1 MRILRL
7 CNCRGCGIFAKL
19 APLLPLSLLT
29 ASISA
34 QVAESARGSQSV
46 IRDHKRRSPDER
58 GKALAKYLELDET
71 QQMALQKILEQRQQ
85 EVLQMRFTPLPPG
98 SAQIDRF
105 RAIQDKTANRI
116 RAVLNQEQ
124 RKKYD
129 LLAIRR
135 SAPPGSNTS
144 VQDWLKA
151 ATPR

>member
-7 CNCRGCGIFAKL
+7 CNRRACRIFTKL
-19 APLLPLSLLT
+19 APLLPLLLLT
-29 ASISA
+29 ATVSA
-34 QVAESARGSQSV
+34 QMAESARGSQSV
-46 IRDHKRRSPDER
+46 IRNHKRPSPDER

-71 QQMALQKILEQRQQ
+71 QQIALQKILEQRQQ
-85 EVLQMRFTPLPPG
+85 EVLQMRFTPLPAG

-105 RAIQDKTANRI
+105 RAIQDRTANRI

-135 SAPPGSNTS
+135 SAPPGSKTS

-151 ATPR
+151 ANPQ

>member
-7 CNCRGCGIFAKL
+7 CNRRGCRIFAKL
-19 APLLPLSLLT
+19 APLLPLLLLPAT
-29 ASISA
+29 ISA
-34 QVAESARGSQSV
+34 QVAESARGSQPV
-46 IRDHKRRSPDER
+46 IRNHKRPSPDER

-85 EVLQMRFTPLPPG
+85 EVQQMRFTPLPAG
-98 SAQIDRF
+98 SAQVDRF

-135 SAPPGSNTS
+135 SAPPGSKTS

>member
-7 CNCRGCGIFAKL
+7 CNRRSCRIFAKL
-19 APLLPLSLLT
+19 APLLPLLLLP
-29 ASISA
+29 AAISA
-34 QVAESARGSQSV
+34 QVAESARGSQPV
-46 IRDHKRRSPDER
+46 IRNHKRPSPDER

-71 QQMALQKILEQRQQ
+71 QQIALQKILEQRQQ
-85 EVLQMRFTPLPPG
+85 EVLQMRFTPLPAG

-116 RAVLNQEQ
+116 RALLNQEQ

-135 SAPPGSNTS
+135 SAPPGSKTS
-144 VQDWLKA
+144 VQDWLKP

>member
-7 CNCRGCGIFAKL
+7 CNRRGCRIFAKL
-19 APLLPLSLLT
+19 APLLPLLLLPA
-29 ASISA
+29 ASSA
-34 QVAESARGSQSV
+34 QVAESARGSQPV
-46 IRDHKRRSPDER
+46 IRNHKRPSPDER

-71 QQMALQKILEQRQQ
+71 QQIALQKILEQRQQ
-85 EVLQMRFTPLPPG
+85 EVLQMRFTPLPAG

-116 RAVLNQEQ
+116 RALLNQEQ

-135 SAPPGSNTS
+135 SAPPGSKTS
-144 VQDWLKA
+144 VQDWLKP

>member
-1 MRILRL
+1 MKTLRVSDR
-7 CNCRGCGIFAKL
+7 CSCRVVAKL
-19 APLLPLSLLT
+19 APLLPLLLLS

-34 QVAESARGSQSV
+34 QVAEGTRAPQEA
-46 IRDHKRRSPDER
+46 IRNHKRPSLDDR
-58 GKALAKYLELDET
+58 GRVLAKYLELDET
-71 QQMALQKILEQRQQ
+71 QQIALHKILGQRQQ
-85 EVLQMRFTPLPPG
+85 EVLQMRFTPLPAG
-98 SAQIDRF
+98 SPQVARF
-105 RAIQDKTANRI
+105 RAIQDKTVNRI

-135 SAPPGSNTS
+135 LAPPPSKTN

>member
-7 CNCRGCGIFAKL
+7 CHRRGCRIFAKL
-19 APLLPLSLLT
+19 APLLPVLLLT
-29 ASISA
+29 ASIPA
-34 QVAESARGSQSV
+34 QVADSARGSQSL
-46 IRDHKRRSPDER
+46 IRKHKRPSPDER
-58 GKALAKYLELDET
+58 GKALAKYLELNQT
-71 QQMALQKILEQRQQ
+71 QQIALQKILEQRQE
-85 EVLQMRFTPLPPG
+85 EVLKMRFTPLPAG

-135 SAPPGSNTS
+135 SAPPGSKTS

-151 ATPR
+151 ATPQ

>member
-1 MRILRL
+1 MSILRL
-7 CNCRGCGIFAKL
+7 YNRRGCRIFAKL
-19 APLLPLSLLT
+19 ASVLPLFLLS

-34 QVAESARGSQSV
+34 QVADSARAPQRV
-46 IRDHKRRSPDER
+46 IRSHQRPSPDER
-58 GKALAKYLELDET
+58 GKVLARYLELDEM
-71 QQMALQKILEQRQQ
+71 QKMALRKILEQRQQ
-85 EVLQMRFTPLPPG
+85 EVLQMRFTPLPAG

-105 RAIQDKTANRI
+105 RAIQDKAANRI

-129 LLAIRR
+129 LLVMRR
-135 SAPPGSNTS
+135 ATPAGSKTS

>member
-1 MRILRL
+1 
-7 CNCRGCGIFAKL
+7 
-19 APLLPLSLLT
+19 LLPLLLLT
-29 ASISA
+29 ATISA
-34 QVAESARGSQSV
+34 QVPERARGSQSV
-46 IRDHKRRSPDER
+46 IRNHKRPSPDER

-71 QQMALQKILEQRQQ
+71 QQMALEKILEQRQQ
-85 EVLQMRFTPLPPG
+85 EVLQMRFTPLPAG

-105 RAIQDKTANRI
+105 RAIQDRTANRI
-116 RAVLNQEQ
+116 RAVLNLEQ

-135 SAPPGSNTS
+135 SAPPGSKTS

>member
-1 MRILRL
+1 MKILRL
-7 CNCRGCGIFAKL
+7 CNRRGCRIFAKP
-19 APLLPLSLLT
+19 ASLLPLLLLT

-34 QVAESARGSQSV
+34 QVAESARGSQPV
-46 IRDHKRRSPDER
+46 IGNHKRARPEER
-58 GKALAKYLELDET
+58 GKALAKYLELDEK

-85 EVLQMRFTPLPPG
+85 EVQQMRFTRVPAG
-98 SAQIDRF
+98 RAQVDRF

-129 LLAIRR
+129 LLAMRR
-135 SAPPGSNTS
+135 AGSAGSKTS
-144 VQDWLKA
+144 VQDWLKP

>member
-7 CNCRGCGIFAKL
+7 CNRRACRIFTKL
-19 APLLPLSLLT
+19 APLLPLLLLT
-29 ASISA
+29 ATVSA
-34 QVAESARGSQSV
+34 QMAENARGSQSV
-46 IRDHKRRSPDER
+46 IRNHKRPSPDER

-71 QQMALQKILEQRQQ
+71 QQIALQKILEQRQQ
-85 EVLQMRFTPLPPG
+85 EVLQMRFTPLPAG

-105 RAIQDKTANRI
+105 RAIQDRTANRI

-135 SAPPGSNTS
+135 SAPPGSKTS

-151 ATPR
+151 ANPQ

>member
-7 CNCRGCGIFAKL
+7 CNRRGCRIFTKL
-19 APLLPLSLLT
+19 AALLPLLLLT
-29 ASISA
+29 ATISA

-46 IRDHKRRSPDER
+46 IRNHKRPSPDER

-71 QQMALQKILEQRQQ
+71 QQIALQKILEQRQQ
-85 EVLQMRFTPLPPG
+85 EVLQMRFTPLPAG

-105 RAIQDKTANRI
+105 RAIQDRTANRI

-135 SAPPGSNTS
+135 SALPGSKTS
-144 VQDWLKA
+144 VEDWLKP
-151 ATPR
+151 ATPQ

>member
-7 CNCRGCGIFAKL
+7 CNRRGCRIFAKL
-19 APLLPLSLLT
+19 APLLPLLLLPAT
-29 ASISA
+29 ISA
-34 QVAESARGSQSV
+34 QVAASARGSQAV
-46 IRDHKRRSPDER
+46 IRNHKRPSPDER

-85 EVLQMRFTPLPPG
+85 EVQQMRFTPLPAG
-98 SAQIDRF
+98 SAQVDRF

-135 SAPPGSNTS
+135 SAPPGSKTS

>member
-7 CNCRGCGIFAKL
+7 CNRRGCRIFAKL
-19 APLLPLSLLT
+19 APLLPLLLLPA
-29 ASISA
+29 ASSA
-34 QVAESARGSQSV
+34 QVAESARGSQPV
-46 IRDHKRRSPDER
+46 IRNHKRPSPDER

-85 EVLQMRFTPLPPG
+85 EVQQMRFTPLPAG
-98 SAQIDRF
+98 SAQVDRF

-135 SAPPGSNTS
+135 SAPPGSKTS

>member
-1 MRILRL
+1 M
-7 CNCRGCGIFAKL
+7 KL
-19 APLLPLSLLT
+19 AILLPLFLLS

-34 QVAESARGSQSV
+34 QMSGTARAPQTV
-46 IRDHKRRSPDER
+46 IRNHKRLSPDER

-71 QQMALQKILEQRQQ
+71 QQIALQKILEQRQQ
-85 EVLQMRFTPLPPG
+85 EVLQMRFTPLARG

-105 RAIQDKTANRI
+105 RAIQDKTVNRI

-135 SAPPGSNTS
+135 SPPPASTTS

>member
-1 MRILRL
+1 MKTLL
-7 CNCRGCGIFAKL
+7 LSHQCGCRFFSKL
-19 APLLPLSLLT
+19 ALLLPVFMLSGT
-29 ASISA
+29 ISA
-34 QVAESARGSQSV
+34 QVPDSSRAPQTA
-46 IRDHKRRSPDER
+46 IRNHKRPSPDER
-58 GKALAKYLELDET
+58 GKALAKYLELSET
-71 QQMALQKILEQRQQ
+71 QQTALQKILEQRQQ
-85 EVLQMRFTPLPPG
+85 EVLRMRFSPLPAG

-116 RAVLNQEQ
+116 RAVLNQQQ

-135 SAPPGSNTS
+135 STSPGSNTS

>member
-1 MRILRL
+1 
-7 CNCRGCGIFAKL
+7 
-19 APLLPLSLLT
+19 
-29 ASISA
+29 
-34 QVAESARGSQSV
+34 
-46 IRDHKRRSPDER
+46 
-58 GKALAKYLELDET
+58 LELDET

-85 EVLQMRFTPLPPG
+85 EVQQMRFTPLPAG
-98 SAQIDRF
+98 SAQVDRF

-135 SAPPGSNTS
+135 SAPPGSKTS

>member
-7 CNCRGCGIFAKL
+7 CNRRGCRIFAKL
-19 APLLPLSLLT
+19 APLLPLLLLP
-29 ASISA
+29 AAISA
-34 QVAESARGSQSV
+34 QVAESARGSQPV
-46 IRDHKRRSPDER
+46 IRNHKRPSPDER

-71 QQMALQKILEQRQQ
+71 QQIALQKILEQRQQ
-85 EVLQMRFTPLPPG
+85 EVLQMRFTPLPAG

-116 RAVLNQEQ
+116 RALLNQEQ

-135 SAPPGSNTS
+135 SAPPGSKTS
-144 VQDWLKA
+144 VQDWLKP

>member
-7 CNCRGCGIFAKL
+7 CNRRGCRIFAKL
-19 APLLPLSLLT
+19 APLLPLLLLT

-34 QVAESARGSQSV
+34 QVPESAQGSQSV
-46 IRDHKRRSPDER
+46 IRKHKRPSPDER
-58 GKALAKYLELDET
+58 GKALATYLELD
-71 QQMALQKILEQRQQ
+71 QAQHMALQKILEQRQA
-85 EVLQMRFTPLPPG
+85 EVLQMRFTPLPAG

-105 RAIQDKTANRI
+105 RAIQDKAANRI

-129 LLAIRR
+129 LLAIPR
-135 SAPPGSNTS
+135 SSPPGSKTS

>member
-1 MRILRL
+1 MKTLRL
-7 CNCRGCGIFAKL
+7 RNRRACRIFAKL
-19 APLLPLSLLT
+19 APLLPLLLLT
-29 ASISA
+29 GSISA
-34 QVAESARGSQSV
+34 QVAESVQGSQSV

-85 EVLQMRFTPLPPG
+85 EVLQMRFTPLPAG

>member
-1 MRILRL
+1 MRILRF
-7 CNCRGCGIFAKL
+7 CNRRACRIFTKL
-19 APLLPLSLLT
+19 APLLPLLLLT

-34 QVAESARGSQSV
+34 QVAESAVGPQSI
-46 IRDHKRRSPDER
+46 IRNHKRPSPDER

-71 QQMALQKILEQRQQ
+71 QKIALQKILEQRQQ
-85 EVLQMRFTPLPPG
+85 EVLQMRFTPLPAG

-105 RAIQDKTANRI
+105 RAIQDRTANRI

-135 SAPPGSNTS
+135 SAPPGAKAS

-151 ATPR
+151 ATP

>member
-1 MRILRL
+1 
-7 CNCRGCGIFAKL
+7 
-19 APLLPLSLLT
+19 LLPLLLLPA
-29 ASISA
+29 ASSA
-34 QVAESARGSQSV
+34 QVAESARGSQPV
-46 IRDHKRRSPDER
+46 IRNHKRPSPDER

-85 EVLQMRFTPLPPG
+85 EVQQMRFTPLPAG
-98 SAQIDRF
+98 SAQVDRF

-135 SAPPGSNTS
+135 SAPPGSKTS

>member
-7 CNCRGCGIFAKL
+7 CNRRTCRIFVKL
-19 APLLPLSLLT
+19 APLLPLLLLP
-29 ASISA
+29 AAISA
-34 QVAESARGSQSV
+34 QVAESARGSQPV
-46 IRDHKRRSPDER
+46 IRNHKRPSPDER

-71 QQMALQKILEQRQQ
+71 QQIALQKILEQRQQ
-85 EVLQMRFTPLPPG
+85 EVLQMRFTPLPAG

-116 RAVLNQEQ
+116 RALLNQEQ

-135 SAPPGSNTS
+135 SAPPGSKTS
-144 VQDWLKA
+144 VQDWLKP

>member
-1 MRILRL
+1 MKILRVYGR
-7 CNCRGCGIFAKL
+7 CNLRIFVKL
-19 APLLPLSLLT
+19 ASLLPLLLLS

-34 QVAESARGSQSV
+34 QEADSARAPQRV
-46 IRDHKRRSPDER
+46 IPSHQRLSPDER
-58 GKALAKYLELDET
+58 GKVLARYLELDET

-85 EVLQMRFTPLPPG
+85 EVLQMRFTPVPRG

-105 RAIQDKTANRI
+105 RSLQDKTVNRI

-129 LLAIRR
+129 LMVSPKATP
-135 SAPPGSNTS
+135 SASKTS

-151 ATPR
+151 AIPQ